1 MFLTQ
6 PSVLVSVFPSQNT
19 SLPLHSPVLVMLAGK
34 VEHVLAMSFSLV
46 PMSTTKDWVMDI
58 LTIDDRMGDVRLR
71 DGWEKMIPDRGGSD
85 SHHKG
90 KEILR
95 FKQYYSLLQVM
106 RKPNLKSA

>member
-58 LTIDDRMGDVRLR
+58 LTIDDRKGDVRLR
-71 DGWEKMIPDRGGSD
+71 DGWEKLIPDKEGSNSPN
-85 SHHKG
+85 SHHQG
-90 KEILR
+90 K
-95 FKQYYSLLQVM
+95 
-106 RKPNLKSA
+106 